1 MSPPDDRYPRE
12 RAAGHATPRGMC
24 TILTMAC
31 VQLSPLDN
39 IVVLARSVAVGEQVV
54 IDGRP
59 IVMRQPLGLGH
70 KLAQRPIATG
80 EKILKYGVPIGS
92 ATRGI
97 EPGEH
102 VHLHNM
108 KSDYLPTY
116 TLEDGRLF
124 QAGR

>member
-1 MSPPDDRYPRE
+1 M
-12 RAAGHATPRGMC
+12 AAVH
-24 TILTMAC
+24 
-31 VQLSPLDN
+31 LSALDN
-39 IVVLARSVAVGEQVV
+39 IVVLARGVQAGESFAVADRTLVA
-54 IDGRP
+54 GRS
-59 IVMRQPLGLGH
+59 LGLGH
-70 KLAQRPIATG
+70 KLALHRIAAG

-92 ATRGI
+92 ATHDI

-124 QAGR
+124 EGNR

>member
-1 MSPPDDRYPRE
+1 
-12 RAAGHATPRGMC
+12 
-24 TILTMAC
+24 MA
-31 VQLSPLDN
+31 VVHLSPLDN
-39 IVVLARSVAVGEQVV
+39 IVVLARSVAAGESIDVGGRRVV
-54 IDGRP
+54 LRE
-59 IVMRQPLGLGH
+59 RLGLGH
-70 KLAQRPIATG
+70 KLAVRPIAAG

-92 ATRGI
+92 ATGSI

-124 QAGR
+124 AAGRRA

>member
-1 MSPPDDRYPRE
+1 M
-12 RAAGHATPRGMC
+12 HA
-24 TILTMAC
+24 IH
-31 VQLSPLDN
+31 LSPLDN
-39 IVVLARSVAVGEQVV
+39 IVVLARRGEAGDSIRYGAAADHALQLATS
-54 IDGRP
+54 
-59 IVMRQPLGLGH
+59 LGLGH
-70 KLAQRPIATG
+70 KVACRRIAAG

-92 ATRGI
+92 ATRDI

-124 QAGR
+124 GAAP